1 MKLLH
6 FNLYWTEGVDL
17 LKKYFIN
24 LEGLDLYWKE
34 IRNVD
39 NIWDRG
45 KKNFATQGEAQ
56 KKFNLLPADE
66 TRWGELTDKV
76 AEPWRDVFEDDLDT
90 TFPRIWI

>member
-45 KKNFATQGEAQ
+45 KKNFAT
-56 KKFNLLPADE
+56 
-66 TRWGELTDKV
+66 
-76 AEPWRDVFEDDLDT
+76 
-90 TFPRIWI
+90 